1 MAIKIKTPLLI
12 KILFILTGILS
23 LYFSFLYIQW
33 MIFEEANRPMFTSFL
48 DGALKRSF
56 KMDFALND
64 SKYYMIVAIGELF
77 ILLKWFG
84 SIMMF
89 RGKSWG
95 YILYLLPN
103 LILLA
108 GMTMFMMMFEPN
120 ANIIGIL
127 SGTFALI
134 VAYTVALIVIIKRR
148 KATRRELAAE

>member
-33 MIFEEANRPMFTSFL
+33 MIFEEANRALFTSFL

-64 SKYYMIVAIGELF
+64 SKYFMIVAIGELF

-84 SIMMF
+84 SFMMF